1 MTQSARGPFQV
12 KLAPQKADNPQA
24 EASGHGRMS
33 IDKHFEGELVGASQ
47 GEMLSFMTTTKG
59 SAAYVAIEKV
69 TATLGERSGSFVL
82 QHFATMNRGEPHL
95 RIAVVPDSGTGGL
108 AGISG
113 KMKIRHRAG
122 RRALLRVRVRASVIA
137 VGALAAV
144 RRGSAG

>member
-24 EASGHGRMS
+24 EAAGHGRMS
-33 IDKHFEGELVGASQ
+33 IDKRFEGELVGASQ
-47 GEMLSFMTTTKG
+47 GEMLSVMTSTKG

-69 TATLGERSGSFVL
+69 TATLGGRSGSFVL

-95 RIAVVPDSGTGGL
+95 RISVVPDSGTGDL

-113 KMKIRHRAG
+113 TMKI
-122 RRALLRVRVRASVIA
+122 VIA
-137 VGALAAV
+137 PDGAHSYEFDYALP
-144 RRGSAG
+144 